1 MVRIL
6 TMHNIV
12 IDIDYRERAS
22 GIIDTLQDREGVF
35 VNTVC
40 LENGD
45 YKINNDW
52 LVERKTLTDLA
63 ASIIDGRL
71 FRQLSQ
77 FCFPYRKVL
86 LIEGTAGMLC
96 SSGIRR
102 ESIQGALVTVSLYFG
117 IPVLRSMNQNETAEL
132 LIMMGR
138 QWNKFRGGMDSS
150 GMGSRPAQS
159 KDPVRK
165 KLNMLQCLPGV
176 GLLKARALLQKF
188 GSIEAVLLSTV
199 EELAQT
205 SGVGK
210 KTAQGIKQMVMHSPT
225 QSVGTPGF
233 SRQKKAAI

>member
-1 MVRIL
+1 
-6 TMHNIV
+6 MHNIV

-22 GIIDTLQDREGVF
+22 GIVDILQGREGIV
-35 VNTVC
+35 VNTVS
-40 LENGD
+40 LESGD

-86 LIEGTAGMLC
+86 LIEGTTDMLC

-117 IPVLRSMNQNETAEL
+117 IPVLRSMNPNETAAI
-132 LIMMGR
+132 LIMVGR
-138 QWNKFRGGMDSS
+138 QWSRFRGLMNSA
-150 GMGSRPAQS
+150 GMGSRPVPS
-159 KDPVRK
+159 KNPVRQT
-165 KLNMLQCLPGV
+165 LNMLQCLPGV
-176 GLLKARALLQKF
+176 GSLKARALLQKF
-188 GSIEAVLLSTV
+188 GSIEAVLLSSV

-205 SGVGK
+205 RGIGR
-210 KTAQGIKQMVMHSPT
+210 KTAQGIKQMLKHPYAGKA
-225 QSVGTPGF
+225 GTE
-233 SRQKKAAI
+233 

>member
-1 MVRIL
+1 
-6 TMHNIV
+6 MHNIV

-22 GIIDTLQDREGVF
+22 GIIDILQDREGVV
-35 VNTVC
+35 VNTIA
-40 LENGD
+40 LESGD

-52 LVERKTLTDLA
+52 LVERKTLIDLA

-71 FRQLSQ
+71 FRQLSR

-86 LIEGTAGMLC
+86 LIEGTAAMLC

-117 IPVLRSMNQNETAEL
+117 IPVLRSMNPDETAAL
-132 LIMMGR
+132 LIMIGR
-138 QWNKFRGGMDSS
+138 QWSKFRGVMNSAGI
-150 GMGSRPAQS
+150 GSRPIQS
-159 KDPVRK
+159 KDPVRQ

-176 GLLKARALLQKF
+176 GSLKARALLQKF

-205 SGVGK
+205 RGIGR
-210 KTAQGIKQMVMHSPT
+210 KTAQGIKQMVMHSHAGT
-225 QSVGTPGF
+225 TGSARSYDCIRGHSV
-233 SRQKKAAI
+233 KH